1 MGVMATEGLLRAV
14 EIADAFVR
22 EVLGLDDTINARV
35 RMLAGGKA
43 MIRIR
48 QLNYRSSA

>member
-1 MGVMATEGLLRAV
+1 MGVMATEEHLRAV
-14 EIADAFVR
+14 EMVDAFVR
-22 EVLGLDDTINARV
+22 EVLGLDDTIDARV

-48 QLNYRSSA
+48 QLNHRSSR